1 VLEADAAGASPVAA
15 GNPKKPTWRPAWHRR
30 AGHARRTVV
39 RKPGAAGR
47 PGVRR
52 IDLRR
57 GDQLKFD
64 VTRFTVKPGETVEIV
79 LMNPDIMPHNLVII
93 APGTLESVGAK
104 AEAMASL
111 PDGFQKN
118 FVPATPEVLYST
130 KLISQGALARIRVTA
145 PTAPGAY
152 PYLCTFPGHW
162 RVMNGIME
170 VRP

>member
-1 VLEADAAGASPVAA
+1 M
-15 GNPKKPTWRPAWHRR
+15 
-30 AGHARRTVV
+30 
-39 RKPGAAGR
+39 
-47 PGVRR
+47 RR